1 MSDISDRILYLV
13 EKEAGGNAEKFG
25 EMTGFS
31 GQAIRNVSELK
42 RNRPSLDLIK
52 SILQTCVWISPDWL
66 LFGKEPINREVDF
79 GKEKKDD
86 ECNSPPEWLLRRV
99 EELAIE
105 NSNLKKELCQLRNEK
120 KNNDINHVKEHDPEL
135 I

>member
-66 LFGKEPINREVDF
+66 LFGKEPLQREKVD
-79 GKEKKDD
+79 
-86 ECNSPPEWLLRRV
+86 NSIAPPEWLLKRV

-105 NSNLKKELCQLRNEK
+105 NNDLKKELCRLTSSK
-120 KNNDINHVKEHDPEL
+120 KNNELDHVKEHDPEL